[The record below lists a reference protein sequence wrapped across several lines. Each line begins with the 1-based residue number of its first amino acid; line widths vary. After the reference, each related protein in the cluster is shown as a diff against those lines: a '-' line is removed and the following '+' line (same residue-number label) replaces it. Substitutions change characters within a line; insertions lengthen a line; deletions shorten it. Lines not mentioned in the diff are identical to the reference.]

1 METTLT
7 APSIRSTSALGAASR
22 HAKGERPPAYAHNQP
37 ALIRARERCGL
48 ILTDT
53 VLTQIGR
60 NLTVGQQS
68 YPVGINA
75 LWSFFPG

>member
-1 METTLT
+1 MIGGIDLSQTGIAVVLENLT
-7 APSIRSTSALGAASR
+7 VGSFFDLTKRRS
-22 HAKGERPPAYAHNQP
+22 
-37 ALIRARERCGL
+37 RACQDNLFVRVYL